1 MIAIIT
7 GDIIKSRT
15 AKPTSWLPVLEEA
28 ITCFSKKFDIFRG
41 DSFQLEVS
49 VDKVLVAAFYIKA
62 AMIEIGLDARMGIG
76 IGLKDD
82 NKGSLKTTFGS
93 ALIYS
98 GESFEELKKETLHLR
113 TSDERLNAL
122 CNTILPLLTELTLR
136 WTSNIAETVKV
147 AFLNEGSNQS
157 DLAKLLNKKHQ
168 SQVSTALQKGAYA
181 KIQHALAF
189 CTAELLKL

>member
-15 AKPTSWLPVLEEA
+15 ATPKIWLPVLEEA
-28 ITCFSKKFDIFRG
+28 IACFSKKFDIFRG

-49 VDKVLVAAFYIKA
+49 VEQVLIAAFYIKA

-76 IGLKDD
+76 IGVKDD
-82 NKGSLKTTFGS
+82 DEGRLKTTFGS

-113 TSDERLNAL
+113 TADEKLNAL
-122 CNTILPLLTELTLR
+122 CNTILPLLTELTTR
-136 WTSNIAETVKV
+136 WTSNIAETVKL
-147 AFLNEGSNQS
+147 ALLNEESSQS
-157 DLAKLLNKKHQ
+157 ELAKKLKKKHQ
-168 SQVSTALQKGAYA
+168 SLVSTALQKGAYT
-181 KIQHALAF
+181 KIQHAIAF
-189 CTAELLKL
+189 CTTELLKL